1 VNVFEQ
7 KWHLKCIQNLKTCAP
22 KLGFDEDKPMRRLA
36 SVLPD
41 VVRKVLLSGEG
52 FGAVLAL
59 VRRLSGV
66 LPHVV
71 H

>member
-1 VNVFEQ
+1 
-7 KWHLKCIQNLKTCAP
+7 
-22 KLGFDEDKPMRRLA
+22 MRRLA
-36 SVLPD
+36 GMLPD
-41 VVRKVLLSGEG
+41 VICQVLLSGES

>member
-1 VNVFEQ
+1 
-7 KWHLKCIQNLKTCAP
+7 
-22 KLGFDEDKPMRRLA
+22 M
-36 SVLPD
+36 LPD
-41 VVRKVLLSGEG
+41 VVGQVLLSGEG

-59 VRRLSGV
+59 VRRLSSV

>member
-1 VNVFEQ
+1 
-7 KWHLKCIQNLKTCAP
+7 
-22 KLGFDEDKPMRRLA
+22 MRRLA
-36 SVLPD
+36 GVLPD
-41 VVRKVLLSGEG
+41 VVCQVLLSGKG